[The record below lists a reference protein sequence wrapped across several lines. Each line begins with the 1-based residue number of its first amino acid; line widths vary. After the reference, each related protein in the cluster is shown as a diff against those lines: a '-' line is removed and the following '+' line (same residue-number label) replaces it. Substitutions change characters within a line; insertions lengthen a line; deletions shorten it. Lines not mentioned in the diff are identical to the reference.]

1 MKEIREVLHQH
12 KKNLRQ
18 ELQRM
23 NKMLEKAPKATLQI
37 CRKKQEVYFYSNYVD
52 GEGKSDRHYIRKG
65 DEKTLTPLALKT
77 YCLRRKKEIE
87 QELESIELY
96 EIHMEPR
103 RGHKASELLYDMP
116 VLSELLQQTLRPM
129 SRQAEEWAKE
139 GNPSTY
145 REEEKR
151 HSSKGG
157 LKVRSKAE
165 AMIASCLEEREIPF
179 RYEDRIRL
187 QGGSA
192 IPDFTIM
199 HPTTGKKIYWEHLG
213 MMDDMAYYE
222 SAIEKLAMYQANGI
236 LLGNNLILTI
246 ETLQQP
252 LTYRTIQGMVESIIE
267 A

>member
-1 MKEIREVLHQH
+1 MNQSEIKSR
-12 KKNLRQ
+12 
-18 ELQRM
+18 QRM
-23 NKMLEKAPKATLQI
+23 LLAERKSIAKLSANAPKENLQI
-37 CRKKQEVYFYSNYVD
+37 NRNKFGYYFYSRYVD
-52 GEGKSDRHYIRKG
+52 EEGKEHRKYIHRK
-65 DEKTLTPLALKT
+65 EEELITRLALKR
-77 YCLRRKKEIE
+77 YCNLREKEIQLE
-87 QELESIELY
+87 LDALESY
-96 EIHMEPR
+96 EKVGQFHGRYSVED
-103 RGHKASELLYDMP
+103 LLLRTP
-116 VLSELLQQTLRPM
+116 VISELLQPILKPVAYR
-129 SRQAEEWAKE
+129 AKQWVEE

-165 AMIASCLEEREIPF
+165 AMIASCLEERGIPF

-199 HPTTGKKIYWEHLG
+199 NPTTGKKIYWEHLG

-222 SAIEKLAMYQANGI
+222 SAIEKLAMYQTNGI
-236 LLGNNLILTI
+236 YLGNNLILTV

-252 LTYRTIQGMVESIIE
+252 LTYKTIQGMVESIIE